1 MTHLIRQIGCLTL
14 VTPDLDGSAADL
26 SEIVGLK
33 VTGRTDRAVLMSC
46 NERSVELAYVS
57 GERPGVLAIGL
68 ETMDDAAFD
77 EARRRITAEG
87 FPVIAETPLWSGI
100 ERAFRFKTPFGP
112 IFELHTPAARKL
124 PARHVGTG
132 SRPRRLEHVNLRV
145 SDPHGFRDMLTGTL
159 GMMISDR
166 TADDEIVWYRAW
178 DGYHHTIAAGAAS
191 TIGGLH
197 HYAFDAYAF
206 EDLVGVADTL
216 VLKGRT
222 MLWGPGRHGAGDNI
236 FTYYVD
242 PNGCIVET
250 SVGMARIDNDVLY
263 HPRTWGAPSDPK
275 MRNLWGPPSPA
286 DFGQYTIPFIETF
299 N

>member
-14 VTPDLDGSAADL
+14 VTPAPDASAADL

-33 VTGRTDRAVLMSC
+33 VTRRTDSAVLMSC
-46 NERSVELAYVS
+46 NERSVELAYLS
-57 GERPGVLAIGL
+57 GKRPGVLAIGL
-68 ETMDDAAFD
+68 ETMDDQAFD
-77 EARRRITAEG
+77 EARRRIAGEG
-87 FPVIAETPLWSGI
+87 FPVIAETPLWPGI
-100 ERAFRFKTPFGP
+100 ERAVRFKTPFGP
-112 IFELHTPAARKL
+112 IFELHTPAVREL

-145 SDPHGFRDMLTGTL
+145 SDVHGFRDMLTRML

-166 TADDEIVWYRAW
+166 TENDEIVWYRTW
-178 DGYHHTIAAGAAS
+178 DGYHHTIAAGNGS
-191 TIGGLH
+191 GLH

-216 VLKGRT
+216 ALKGRT
-222 MLWGPGRHGAGDNI
+222 LLWGPGRHGAGDNI

-242 PNGCIVET
+242 PNGCVVET
-250 SVGMARIDNDVLY
+250 SVGMARIDNDRLY
-263 HPRTWGAPSDPK
+263 QPRTWSAPTDPK

-286 DFGQYTIPFIETF
+286 EFGQYTIPYIEALD
-299 N
+299 